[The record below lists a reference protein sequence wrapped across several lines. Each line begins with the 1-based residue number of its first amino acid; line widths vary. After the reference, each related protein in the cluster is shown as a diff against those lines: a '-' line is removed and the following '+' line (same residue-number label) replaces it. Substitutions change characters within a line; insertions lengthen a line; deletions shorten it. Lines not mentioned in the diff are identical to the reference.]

1 MTVLD
6 FANAFRRDEAK
17 DAMVAAN
24 ARECKRAEAALYGY
38 VVMPHHVHL
47 LVRLPEQL
55 NGPQFMRVFKR
66 QSSGSVAKLLTA
78 AELHQFDQQ
87 RGLNGNTFWQRSF
100 RSISITEEQMFWQK
114 MDYIHHNPVKAA
126 YVERPEE
133 YRWSSAALVM
143 SGLLSEESGLPYE
156 AVIESLGAR
165 PSGS

>member
-1 MTVLD
+1 
-6 FANAFRRDEAK
+6 
-17 DAMVAAN
+17 
-24 ARECKRAEAALYGY
+24 
-38 VVMPHHVHL
+38 
-47 LVRLPEQL
+47 
-55 NGPQFMRVFKR
+55 
-66 QSSGSVAKLLTA
+66 
-78 AELHQFDQQ
+78 
-87 RGLNGNTFWQRSF
+87 
-100 RSISITEEQMFWQK
+100 MFWQK